1 MGIPLLL
8 VQHHHAH
15 IASCMA
21 ENQLD
26 ENVIGISFD
35 GTGLGDDDHIWGG
48 EFLICD
54 LGDYQRFT
62 HFEYI
67 PQPGGDAVTKH
78 PWRML
83 LAYMQH
89 YFGEEA
95 AKQFPGL
102 FQGIASHEI
111 DAVRFLLKSG
121 VNSPLTSSAGRLFDA
136 VSALLDVCRHSTYHA
151 EAPMRLEALAD
162 EKTSLSYPFDFDK
175 SVSFKRTFAGMISD
189 LENGVEKAE
198 IAGRFHNTIV
208 EVIVRISKIIRKQSG
223 LDKVVLSG
231 GSFQNRILLEKYFGP
246 HVVLDKEADLE
257 GLRIPHFYNAFYVYK
272 YATGLSAAMA
282 LVQRVW
288 EGGESEREDYMN
300 FLKSGG
306 SRFPLDSLKAAGVD
320 MSRPEAVNRAL
331 GYFASLVDRL
341 EKELIGPK

>member
-1 MGIPLLL
+1 
-8 VQHHHAH
+8 VA
-15 IASCMA
+15 AVMA
-21 ENQLD
+21 EHGLT
-26 ENVIGISFD
+26 EPVIGVSFD
-35 GTGLGDDDHIWGG
+35 GTGLGDDGHIWGG

-78 PWRML
+78 PWRMM

-102 FQGIASHEI
+102 FQGIATQEI
-111 DAVRFLLKSG
+111 DAVRFLFKSG

-151 EAPMRLEALAD
+151 EAPMRLEALAN

-231 GSFQNRILLEKYFGP
+231 GSFQNRILLEKTEQK
-246 HVVLDKEADLE
+246 LKENNFAVYSHSA
-257 GLRIPHFYNAFYVYK
+257 IPSND
-272 YATGLSAAMA
+272 
-282 LVQRVW
+282 
-288 EGGESEREDYMN
+288 GGI
-300 FLKSGG
+300 
-306 SRFPLDSLKAAGVD
+306 
-320 MSRPEAVNRAL
+320 AL
-331 GYFASLVDRL
+331 GQLAIAAKKR
-341 EKELIGPK
+341 ELGKRK